1 MSQPGAVAAHP
12 SHGAHEAHH
21 EELGFWRK
29 YVFSVDHK
37 VIGIQYG
44 ITGLLFLLF
53 GFSLM
58 MLMRWQL
65 AYPGAALPVLGAIFG
80 EARMPGG
87 TMLPDF
93 YNELGAMHGTIMVFL
108 GVVPLAV
115 GGFGNFVLPLQIG
128 APDMAFPRLN
138 MCSYQAFFLG
148 GVTMLASFFVPGG
161 AAQGGWTS
169 YTPLAIIAAESGQTM
184 WLIGMIFLIT
194 SSLLGAVNFI
204 ATTIQLR
211 VKGLTFMRF
220 PFFVWAQF
228 VTAFLLLLA
237 FPPLE
242 AAAVM
247 QLMDRLAG
255 SSFFLPSGLVVSGQ
269 VLAVAGGGNPLLW
282 QHLFWFLAHPEVYV
296 LILPA
301 MGIVAEVISNNTRKP
316 LWGYRS
322 MVYSLVFLGFMSF
335 IVWAHHMFMT
345 GMGTSMAAFFQTTTM
360 IISIPSVVI
369 LTALIISLWGGSIR
383 FNTPM
388 LFALGFLPM
397 FGIGGLTGLP
407 LGFNIADIPLHDTY
421 YVIGHF
427 HYVVAPGTIFALFA
441 GIYYWFPKATGRM
454 MNETLGK
461 IHFFGSFVC
470 MNVIFM
476 PMFSMGLAGVSR
488 RLFDGG
494 ASYDFAQPVL
504 HLNVVSSWGAWILM
518 LFQLPFIFNFFWSIW
533 KGAED
538 RGQPVAGH
546 DDRVGGSV
554 AAAARQFP
562 RRPAS
567 VPRALRVQR
576 SRRGQGLH
584 AAARGLIRDGDSI
597 HRRGAARHRSD
608 QRQDRHLALPG
619 LGGHAVRRPV
629 CELHPDP
636 DGRAELAA
644 GRLDSERPARHVQ
657 HDRPDFVLDHD
668 GHGLGVADA
677 PPLRDVSDLH
687 GGDDPPRVR
696 LPRGQVL
703 RVQPQVP
710 RRSLS
715 QHQQLPRHLLHP
727 DRPAHAP
734 RGRRDGGERLFP
746 GPRLEALEDQPG
758 VVHQPGRELRPLLAF
773 RGPGLDLP
781 LPDPVSSV
789 GGIHDERPRS

>member
-1 MSQPGAVAAHP
+1 MSDKAAVAAHKTP
-12 SHGAHEAHH
+12 AHDAHAHH
-21 EELGFWRK
+21 DHHELGFWRK

-44 ITGLLFLLF
+44 VTGLLFLLF

-65 AYPGAALPVLGAIFG
+65 AYPGAALPVLGALFG

-87 TMLPDF
+87 SMLPNF

-138 MCSYQAFFLG
+138 MYSYQAFFLG

-169 YTPLAIIAAESGQTM
+169 YTPLAVIAQESGQTM

-220 PFFVWAQF
+220 PFFVWAQL

-242 AAAVM
+242 AAAVL

-255 SSFFLPSGLVVSGQ
+255 TSFFLPSGLVVSGE
-269 VLAVAGGGNPLLW
+269 VLANAGGGNPLLW

-301 MGIVAEVISNNTRKP
+301 MGIVAEIIANNTRKP
-316 LWGYRS
+316 LWGYRA
-322 MVYSLVFLGFMSF
+322 MVFSVVFLGFMSF

-369 LTALIISLWGGSIR
+369 LTALIMSLWGGSIR

-461 IHFFGSFVC
+461 IHFFGSFIC
-470 MNVIFM
+470 MNVIFG
-476 PMFSMGLAGVSR
+476 PMFWMGLAGVSR

-494 ASYDFAQPVL
+494 ASYDFAQPTL

-533 KGAED
+533 KGQQTDGNPWHGTTLEWAAPSPPPHGNFLTVPEAY
-538 RGQPVAGH
+538 RGPYEY
-546 DDRVGGSV
+546 
-554 AAAARQFP
+554 
-562 RRPAS
+562 S
-567 VPRALRVQR
+567 VP
-576 SRRGQGLH
+576 
-584 AAARGLIRDGDSI
+584 
-597 HRRGAARHRSD
+597 GAARD
-608 QRQDRHLALPG
+608 FTP
-619 LGGHAVRRPV
+619 
-629 CELHPDP
+629 
-636 DGRAELAA
+636 
-644 GRLDSERPARHVQ
+644 Q
-657 HDRPDFVLDHD
+657 H
-668 GHGLGVADA
+668 
-677 PPLRDVSDLH
+677 
-687 GGDDPPRVR
+687 
-696 LPRGQVL
+696 
-703 RVQPQVP
+703 
-710 RRSLS
+710 
-715 QHQQLPRHLLHP
+715 
-727 DRPAHAP
+727 
-734 RGRRDGGERLFP
+734 
-746 GPRLEALEDQPG
+746 EA
-758 VVHQPGRELRPLLAF
+758 
-773 RGPGLDLP
+773 
-781 LPDPVSSV
+781 
-789 GGIHDERPRS
+789 